1 MPCNDCS
8 RAEKCPPCVN
18 EECEH
23 RNKRYTGALYDGPN
37 NRKSFLYYACPDCM
51 KTWKEEEVDE
61 PPMTPEEEEELTN
74 DPGYDCANVS
84 GCAYVAEDVTICKH
98 GCRVAADE
106 LSREAN
112 EPPPPQPQ
120 RRPPFAVN
128 YSVNGHLYQVAVS
141 GDAAV
146 HAIDGALV
154 IRHHLGPVA
163 GIVQVL
169 PVIGEESE

>member
-1 MPCNDCS
+1 MGSDTS
-8 RAEKCPPCVN
+8 LN

-61 PPMTPEEEEELTN
+61 PPMTPEEEEEEAPE
-74 DPGYDCANVS
+74 DPEICEIPHATIEE
-84 GCAYVAEDVTICKH
+84 EDACEQERIA
-98 GCRVAADE
+98 RMQ
-106 LSREAN
+106 
-112 EPPPPQPQ
+112 PPPQPD

-128 YSVNGHLYQVAVS
+128 YSVSGHLYQVAVS
-141 GDAAV
+141 GDASV
-146 HAIDGALV
+146 HAVDGALV

-169 PVIGEESE
+169 PVVGEESDA